1 MARKVPFRTFVFL
14 VNCRQFKK
22 LDKMAEEKKLFLL
35 DAMALI
41 YRAYFAFSNNHRI
54 NSKGQNTSAVFGFT
68 NTLLEVL
75 KKQQP
80 THIAVVFDTAAP
92 TTRHEEFS
100 DYKAN
105 REEIPE
111 DLASAIP
118 VVVQLCEAFRIPVLA
133 MDGYEA
139 DDVIGTLAI
148 RAEKEGFETYMMTP
162 DKDYGQLVDE
172 HTFIYKPAR
181 SGVGAEILGVKEICA
196 RWEIENVNQLKDIL
210 GLMGDKVDNIPGI
223 RGVGEKTAIALIK
236 QFGSIENLLV
246 NTDQLK
252 GKLKEKVETSKV
264 EATQSKWLATII
276 TDVPI
281 EVDLEDLKAQDA
293 DMEAVQSLFAE
304 LEFRRL
310 ADQLNL
316 KNGESKPLEKKA
328 VKAKKVLTTQATL
341 FGTDEVEESEVFEEE
356 PEVPAP
362 SLLKNISDTK
372 HNYELTDT
380 LEKRAK
386 LVKYLLDQKVIS
398 FDTETTGLDSHTAE
412 LVGMSFSLKK
422 HEGYYVPVPP
432 DQDGAKKIVM
442 EFDAVFRNE
451 EIVKVAQNLK
461 YDLSVLRRYGIE
473 FKGKYFDTM
482 ISHFLIRPEMR
493 HSMNVLAETY
503 LHYSPVSIES
513 LIGKRGKDQ
522 LSMKDIPVEEVA
534 EYAAEDADIT
544 LQLYEIFEPKLKNAG
559 VQKLFYEVEMPL
571 VPVLAA
577 MEAEGITVDQEALK
591 GLSAELEVDIKNAES
606 EIKTLAGEEFNI
618 SSPKQVG
625 EILFTKLKITDK
637 PSKTKTGQFST
648 GEDVLSKLENK
659 HPIVRK
665 ILDFRELV
673 KLKNTYVDVLPTL
686 VNPDTGRIHTS
697 YNQIVAVTG
706 RLSSDNPNLQ
716 NIPIR
721 TARGR
726 EIRKA
731 FVPRGKDFL
740 LLSADYSQIE
750 LRVIAELSQDKGM
763 LDAFQSGEDIH
774 AATASKV
781 YGVPIE
787 EVDSDMRRNAK
798 MVNFGIIYGISAFG
812 LADRL
817 NISRTEAKEIID
829 NYFIQYPGVKDYMD
843 LSIEKAKKKGYVE
856 TIMGRRR
863 YLRDINSANAT
874 VRGFAERNAINA
886 PIQGSAADMIKVAMI
901 RIASDLEKGKMK
913 SKMLLQVH
921 DELIFDAHR
930 DEIVLLRKLVED
942 RMKNAIPLKVP
953 VEVGMGIGEN
963 WLEAH

>member
-1 MARKVPFRTFVFL
+1 MAS
-14 VNCRQFKK
+14 
-22 LDKMAEEKKLFLL
+22 EKKLFLL

-75 KKQQP
+75 KKEKP
-80 THIAVVFDTAAP
+80 SHIAVVFDTAAP
-92 TTRHEEFS
+92 TSRHEEFS

-118 VVVQLCEAFRIPVLA
+118 VVVKLCEAFRIPVLA
-133 MDGYEA
+133 VDGYEA
-139 DDVIGTLAI
+139 DDVIGTLAM

-181 SGVGAEILGVKEICA
+181 SGVGAEKLGVKEICA
-196 RWEIENVNQLKDIL
+196 RWEIDNVDQLKDIL

-223 RGVGEKTAIALIK
+223 PGVGEKTAIKLIK
-236 QFGSIENLLV
+236 EFGSIENLLV

-252 GKLKEKVETSKV
+252 GKLKEKVEENK
-264 EATQSKWLATII
+264 EKATQSKWLATII
-276 TDVPI
+276 TDVPL
-281 EVDLEDLKAQDA
+281 EVELDEFQAQEP
-293 DMEAVQSLFAE
+293 DMEALQSLFAE

-316 KNGESKPLEKKA
+316 NNGETSPPKKSIAKPKKSISS
-328 VKAKKVLTTQATL
+328 QATL
-341 FGTDEVEESEVFEEE
+341 FGTDVEEEVETVEEE
-356 PEVPAP
+356 PEAPAA
-362 SLLKNISDTK
+362 SALKNISEVEHKYELVDTK
-372 HNYELTDT
+372 
-380 LEKRAK
+380 EKRSK
-386 LVKYLLDQKVIS
+386 LIKYLLTKDILS
-398 FDTETTGLDSHTAE
+398 FDTETTGLDAHTVE
-412 LVGMSFSLKK
+412 LVGMSFCVKK
-422 HEGYYVPVPP
+422 HEAFYVPVPAN
-432 DQDGAKKIVM
+432 QK
-442 EFDAVFRNE
+442 EAV
-451 EIVKVAQNLK
+451 EIVAEFKELFSNEGITKIAQNLK
-461 YDLSVLRRYGIE
+461 YDLSVLTRYGIE
-473 FKGKYFDTM
+473 FKGTFFDTM

-503 LHYSPVSIES
+503 LHYSPVSIET

-522 LSMKDIPVEEVA
+522 LSMRDVPYEEIA

-544 LQLYEIFEPKLKNAG
+544 LQLYEVFEPKLKKSG
-559 VQKLFYEVEMPL
+559 TQKLFYEVEMPL

-577 MEAEGITVDQEALK
+577 MEAEGITLDKSALESLSTELATDIANVD
-591 GLSAELEVDIKNAES
+591 D
-606 EIKTLAGEEFNI
+606 EIKALAGEDFNI

-625 EILFTKLKITDK
+625 EILFNKLKITDK

-665 ILDFRELV
+665 ILDYRELV

-686 VNPDTGRIHTS
+686 VNPKTGRIHTS

-721 TARGR
+721 TERGR

-731 FVPRGKDFL
+731 FVSRGKDFV

-774 AATASKV
+774 AATAAKV
-781 YGVPIE
+781 YGVPIK

-829 NYFIQYPGVKDYMD
+829 NYFVQYPGIREYMD

-856 TIMGRRR
+856 TILGRRR

-901 RIASDLEKGKMK
+901 RIAEDIEMKKLK

-921 DELIFDAHR
+921 DELIFDAYK
-930 DEIVLLRKLVED
+930 DELAELKKLVED

-953 VEVGMGIGEN
+953 IEVGMGTGNN